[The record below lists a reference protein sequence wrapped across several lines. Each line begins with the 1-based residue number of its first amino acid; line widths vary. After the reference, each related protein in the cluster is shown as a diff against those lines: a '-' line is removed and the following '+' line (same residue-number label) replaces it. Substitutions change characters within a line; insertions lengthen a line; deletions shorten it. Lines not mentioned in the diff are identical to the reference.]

1 MTAPS
6 RLAAFVLDT
15 PHDVSAAAQ
24 FWAAAL
30 RRDLKQVMPGFD
42 RYRELATSQS
52 EPMVLVQHIEHP
64 ARIHLDIEA
73 DDVEAEVARLEAL
86 GARRVEPVR
95 TWWVME
101 APTGHRFCVV
111 RRQRAGTHPAF
122 PRATARH
129 TWLASLAGTYV
140 GETKTWLDPSGAPDV
155 SPEEVH
161 VRPLLG
167 GRFVAFESLGA
178 IGGQARSGELRVGF
192 HVDLDRWEATLIDS
206 FHTGTS
212 VLVSNG
218 RPRED
223 GVVEVLGHYAA
234 GPELWGWRTELS
246 ADGDTLTWRA
256 FNVSPASEVYPATE
270 AILRRVGR

>member
-1 MTAPS
+1 MWRAVARGKAGWVPARCRRTTQKRWPVGASMTHHVRTGSTRLAPS
-6 RLAAFVLDT
+6 ASR
-15 PHDVSAAAQ
+15 
-24 FWAAAL
+24 
-30 RRDLKQVMPGFD
+30 
-42 RYRELATSQS
+42 
-52 EPMVLVQHIEHP
+52 
-64 ARIHLDIEA
+64 
-73 DDVEAEVARLEAL
+73 
-86 GARRVEPVR
+86 
-95 TWWVME
+95 
-101 APTGHRFCVV
+101 
-111 RRQRAGTHPAF
+111 
-122 PRATARH
+122 RATARH

-256 FNVSPASEVYPATE
+256 FNVSPAGEVYPATE